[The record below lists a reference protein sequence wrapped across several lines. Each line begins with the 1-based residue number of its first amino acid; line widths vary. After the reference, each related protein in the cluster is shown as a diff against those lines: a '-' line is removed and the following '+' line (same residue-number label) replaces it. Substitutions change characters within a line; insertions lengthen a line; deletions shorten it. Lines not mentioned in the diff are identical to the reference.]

1 MPAVSER
8 QRRFMGAVRSEQEGH
23 GGGSP
28 EVKRAAREMSRSSV
42 RDFTHKPKRKS
53 SRSRRRSR
61 R

>member
-8 QRRFMGAVRSEQEGH
+8 QRRFMGAVRSYKEGRS
-23 GGGSP
+23 GGSP
-28 EVKRAAREMSRSSV
+28 EVRKAARSMTHKQV

-53 SRSRRRSR
+53 RRGR